1 MGRPTAPRAPVARR
15 SVDAGMLLL
24 AWVLTVMLVPA
35 NLVFKP
41 LGAAGTPAQILGLA
55 AGAWWL
61 AVQLDRSRTTLR
73 PAQPVRTAMAVF
85 VAAMMASYVAA
96 AVRPIDALEVSSAD
110 RGMLLVLSW
119 WGLVMLA
126 GDGFAHRGRLDRVL
140 RALVGASGIA
150 GALGVLQFFTEKAY
164 VDLIVIPGLSAN
176 TTLNS
181 VYGRNGFARAA
192 GTSTHPIEFGVVMVM
207 VLPIALHYALSDS
220 HRSRFARWAPVVA
233 IGAAV
238 PITMSRSALLGLVVV
253 LAVLLP
259 SWPVRRRWWA
269 MAAVVAGFGAVYVA
283 IPGMLGTML
292 RLFTGISQDDS
303 ALSRTDSYDLALQ
316 FIERSPVFGRGFSTF
331 LPSYRILDNQYL
343 GLLIEAGVV
352 GTLAFLA
359 LLVTAL
365 VVAFRLSSALPE
377 TVDRSLARALAACI
391 AAAGLALATFDA
403 FGFPQVAGVLFFAIG
418 CVTAL
423 RRLTAASLAAHRAA
437 TASGPLSVG
446 PPRVLPLA
454 AGSSA
459 LPVAAGGHRTPGAG
473 P

>member
-1 MGRPTAPRAPVARR
+1 
-15 SVDAGMLLL
+15 
-24 AWVLTVMLVPA
+24 
-35 NLVFKP
+35 
-41 LGAAGTPAQILGLA
+41 
-55 AGAWWL
+55 
-61 AVQLDRSRTTLR
+61 
-73 PAQPVRTAMAVF
+73 
-85 VAAMMASYVAA
+85 
-96 AVRPIDALEVSSAD
+96 
-110 RGMLLVLSW
+110 
-119 WGLVMLA
+119 
-126 GDGFAHRGRLDRVL
+126 
-140 RALVGASGIA
+140 
-150 GALGVLQFFTEKAY
+150 
-164 VDLIVIPGLSAN
+164 
-176 TTLNS
+176 
-181 VYGRNGFARAA
+181 
-192 GTSTHPIEFGVVMVM
+192 
-207 VLPIALHYALSDS
+207 
-220 HRSRFARWAPVVA
+220 
-233 IGAAV
+233 
-238 PITMSRSALLGLVVV
+238 
-253 LAVLLP
+253 
-259 SWPVRRRWWA
+259 